1 MADKKVPVK
10 LDGTDFTQIF
20 IAVFVIVIT
29 LVILALYKRRKSS
42 RQGILLTG
50 LCDSGKTLIFSQLI
64 HNKQIKSHTSIKEN
78 VANYVNA
85 SNNLLRIVDIPGHER
100 LRDKFFDDYK
110 DITRGIV
117 YIVDSLTLPHDIR
130 DAAEYLYNILVD
142 PVIQKNRPN
151 LLILCN
157 KQDQT
162 FAKGASAIKSIFE
175 KELNTLRITKS
186 SQLASVDPKAK
197 QIAML
202 GDPDEDFDFAAL
214 PLKVDMA
221 ESYAFHKNG
230 TYDNEGLKKWL
241 NRQV

>member
-1 MADKKVPVK
+1 MAEKKVPVK
-10 LDGTDFTQIF
+10 LDGTDFTKIF
-20 IAVFVIVIT
+20 ISIFVIVIT
-29 LVILALYKRRKSS
+29 LVLLVLYKRRKSS

-64 HNKQIKSHTSIKEN
+64 HNKHIQSHTSIKEN
-78 VANYVNA
+78 IANYVN
-85 SNNLLRIVDIPGHER
+85 SFNKLLRIVDIPGHER
-100 LRDKFFDDYK
+100 LRDKFFDQYK
-110 DITRGIV
+110 DSTKGIV
-117 YIVDSLTLPHDIR
+117 YVVDSLTLPHDIR

-142 PVIQKNRPN
+142 PVIQRNCPN

-162 FAKGASAIKSIFE
+162 FSKGASAIKSIFE

-186 SQLASVDPKAK
+186 NQLESVDHKAK
-197 QIAML
+197 RIAML

-214 PLKVDMA
+214 PLKVDIA

-230 TYDNEGLKKWL
+230 SVDIEGLKKWL
-241 NRQV
+241 DRQI